1 MTAPLN
7 IIFDD
12 CGLGLLGY
20 DDKVWLSIY
29 PTRALFHKYILAI
42 KYR

>member
-12 CGLGLLGY
+12 FGLGLLGY

-29 PTRALFHKYILAI
+29 PTRAFFHKYILAI